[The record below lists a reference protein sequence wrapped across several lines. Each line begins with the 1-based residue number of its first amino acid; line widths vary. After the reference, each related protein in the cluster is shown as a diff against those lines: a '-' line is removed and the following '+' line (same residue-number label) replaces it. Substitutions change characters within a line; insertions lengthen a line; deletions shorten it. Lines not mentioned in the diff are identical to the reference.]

1 MAGGDD
7 CERAVPPSCYPLPP
21 RLFRKILILMGLLG
35 GQCRNYDITKELFTD
50 IREQKSYGVFE
61 EVLNFGKSPGIPL
74 LSFY

>member
-1 MAGGDD
+1 MG
-7 CERAVPPSCYPLPP
+7 
-21 RLFRKILILMGLLG
+21 LMG
-35 GQCRNYDITKELFTD
+35 GQLRNYYITKELFTD